1 MDDGRA
7 PAEARG
13 AATNRL
19 VSVDALRGLAAL
31 AVVLTHLPFSWQGTV
46 ASSPPVAAL
55 PRSFTVLTDYGQYG
69 VHLFLI
75 LSGFC
80 IHMGWARRQL
90 RGQDTVAFVD
100 FWSRRLRRLYP
111 PYFVALLA
119 SLAGMFALARLAHV
133 PLTSPASALGYASDG
148 QLAVDLVLLVLLA
161 QNLNGA
167 SERVGNGPFW
177 SLALEEQLYVLYF
190 PLLAMRR
197 RWGWL
202 ATLAVAMVTS
212 LAWRAVYGFSDTAPV
227 YWYLC
232 GPARWIEWVLGAW
245 AVEAHLGLVKLPR
258 WASSWPAVVAAALI
272 AVVVSPPGH
281 AYHLPGAGI
290 VNDLAFGLA
299 CFFLVNTTCRL
310 EREGAFVHGRP
321 LRGLRRLGI
330 MSYSLYLTHNPVMVG
345 AKRVAVM
352 VGVGSVGAILV
363 IRLAA
368 ALLVALLFFLVV
380 ERRFLNTAS

>member
-1 MDDGRA
+1 MGGGVPE
-7 PAEARG
+7 PAVRERP
-13 AATNRL
+13 TTRL

-46 ASSPPVAAL
+46 ANAHPVAAL
-55 PRSFTVLTDYGQYG
+55 PRAFTVVTDYGQYG
-69 VHLFLI
+69 VHLFLV

-90 RGQDTVAFVD
+90 RGTDTIAFVD

-111 PYFVALLA
+111 PYFVALIA
-119 SLAGMFALARLAHV
+119 SLGGMFALARLAHV
-133 PLTSPASALGYASDG
+133 PLTSPASALGYASDA
-148 QLAVDLVLLVLLA
+148 QLAVDVVLLVLLA

-197 RWGWL
+197 RWGWTG
-202 ATLAVAMVTS
+202 TLGVAAAAS
-212 LAWRAVYGFSDTAPV
+212 LAWRAVYGFADTAPV

-232 GPARWIEWVLGAW
+232 GPARWVEWALGAW
-245 AVEAHLGLVKLPR
+245 AVEAHLGLVTLPR
-258 WASSWPAVVAAALI
+258 WASAWPAVAAAALI
-272 AVVVSPPGH
+272 AVVLSPPGH
-281 AYHLPGAGI
+281 AYLLPGAGI
-290 VNDLAFGLA
+290 VNDLAFGFA

-310 EREGAFVHGRP
+310 EREGAFAHGRVM
-321 LRGLRRLGI
+321 RWLRRLGV
-330 MSYSLYLTHNPVMVG
+330 MSYSLYLTHNPVMVV

-352 VGVGSVGAILV
+352 AGVHSVGIILAV
-363 IRLAA
+363 RLTA
-368 ALLVALLFFLVV
+368 ALLVAVVFFLVV
-380 ERRFLNTAS
+380 ERRFLNQP